1 MKSAILRFRVMAIIS
16 GVMSLLLWFVYM
28 PVKYIFDA
36 PELHSKIIWIPMVHG
51 YLYPIYILTAIS
63 FSLKARWP
71 LMKMLLLMLAGTL
84 PIASLIAERR
94 VVRRYS

>member
-28 PVKYIFDA
+28 PVKYIFNA

>member
-1 MKSAILRFRVMAIIS
+1 MKSAILRFRVMAIIA

-36 PELHSKIIWIPMVHG
+36 PELHSSIIWIPMVHG
-51 YLYPIYILTAIS
+51 YLYPIYILTAIQ
-63 FSLKARWP
+63 FATKARWP
-71 LMKMLLLMLAGTL
+71 IMKMLGLILAGTL
-84 PIASLIAERR
+84 PVASLLAERR

>member
-1 MKSAILRFRVMAIIS
+1 MKSAVLRFRVMAIIS

-28 PVKYIFDA
+28 PIKYLFDA
-36 PELHSKIIWIPMVHG
+36 PDLHSKIIWIPMVHG

-71 LMKMLLLMLAGTL
+71 LMKMLGLMLAGTL

>member
-36 PELHSKIIWIPMVHG
+36 PELHSTIIWIPMVHG
-51 YLYPIYILTAIS
+51 YLYPIYILTAIQ
-63 FSLKARWP
+63 FAAKARWP
-71 LMKMLLLMLAGTL
+71 IFKMLGLILAGTL

-94 VVRRYS
+94 VVRQYS

>member
-16 GVMSLLLWFVYM
+16 GVMSLLLWFAYM
-28 PVKYIFDA
+28 PIKYIFDA
-36 PELHSKIIWIPMVHG
+36 PELHDKIIWIPMVHG
-51 YLYPIYILTAIS
+51 YLYPIYILSAIQ
-63 FSLKARWP
+63 FAVKARWP
-71 LMKMLLLMLAGTL
+71 LMKMLGLILAGTL

>member
-36 PELHSKIIWIPMVHG
+36 PELHSSIIWIPMVHG
-51 YLYPIYILTAIS
+51 YLYPIYILTAIQ
-63 FSLKARWP
+63 FATKARWP
-71 LMKMLLLMLAGTL
+71 IMKMLGLILAGTL
-84 PIASLIAERR
+84 PVASLLAERR

>member
-28 PVKYIFDA
+28 PVKYTFDA